1 MFPSLVFSSVKRVKC
16 LEMSELSTVLIIR
29 VLVSCYRLYSRFSIM
44 LLFGYV
50 YIITKL
56 AAM

>member
-16 LEMSELSTVLIIR
+16 LEMSELSTVSIMR
-29 VLVSCYRLYSRFSIM
+29 VLVSCYRLYSRFSKM
-44 LLFGYV
+44 LLLGYV